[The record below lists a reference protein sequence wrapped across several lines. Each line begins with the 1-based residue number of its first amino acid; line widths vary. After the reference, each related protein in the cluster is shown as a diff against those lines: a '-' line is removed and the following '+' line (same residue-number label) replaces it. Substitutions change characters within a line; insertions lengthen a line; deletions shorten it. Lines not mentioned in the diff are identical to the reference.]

1 MMGVIKIHRSGPCHN
16 MSVSTSPKHIL
27 VIRAGQLGD
36 TVCASSII
44 EPLRCQFGEDV
55 VIDWVAKAGMGT
67 VFNADTRVHKI
78 YQLKN
83 RRLPIPLNLQKLA
96 IIWQSWKTPYDYVIN
111 LELGALFN
119 DLVRLVKAKHKV
131 GMPYKYFAEPPEQH
145 AVDNLKLIYRS
156 FLSPDALSLA
166 VPSLIGE
173 PVERVRKIFQLP
185 ENYYVLVPANSHI
198 SKHSHINHR
207 AWPTGHWIKLMALM
221 QSEGMSGVIIGSRN
235 DRELI
240 NTLQPLPDNFRTL
253 AGKTSFPELIGII
266 EAASGVITTDTGPSH
281 IAAAVNTPVYALIGP
296 TNYKR
301 TGPYNTEDNKV
312 FVISANL
319 PCSPCYHTERLRACM
334 NNQCMID
341 ISPEIVIQAIKLPG
355 ASQPCENFALL

>member
-1 MMGVIKIHRSGPCHN
+1 
-16 MSVSTSPKHIL
+16 MSASPYPRRFL

-44 EPLRCQFGEDV
+44 EPLRHQFGKNV
-55 VIDWVAKAGMGT
+55 IIDWVAKAGMGA
-67 VFNADTRVHKI
+67 VFSADPRVHQV

-96 IIWQSWKTPYDYVIN
+96 IVWQSWKTPYDYVIN

-156 FLSPDALSLA
+156 FLSPDPLSLA

-173 PVERVRKIFQLP
+173 PAEKVKKKFQLP

-198 SKHSHINHR
+198 SKQSRINHR
-207 AWPTGHWIKLMALM
+207 AWPVSHWIKLMTLM
-221 QSEGMSGVIIGSRN
+221 QSNNMAGVIIGSQ
-235 DRELI
+235 DDQKMI

-319 PCSPCYHTERLRACM
+319 PCSPCYHTERLKACM
-334 NNQCMID
+334 NNQCMTD
-341 ISPEIVIQAIKLPG
+341 ISPEIVIQAIKSSG
-355 ASQPCENFALL
+355 ASQPCGNFA